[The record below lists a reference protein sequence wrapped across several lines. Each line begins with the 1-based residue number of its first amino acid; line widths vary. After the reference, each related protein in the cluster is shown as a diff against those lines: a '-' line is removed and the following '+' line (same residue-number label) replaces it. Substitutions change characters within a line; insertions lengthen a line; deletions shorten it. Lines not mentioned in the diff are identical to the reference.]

1 MPALKGMTKDGLPLG
16 ITVPLCEISQLLT
29 ELEDLRVAE
38 ADEE

>member
-1 MPALKGMTKDGLPLG
+1 MKKDGLPLG